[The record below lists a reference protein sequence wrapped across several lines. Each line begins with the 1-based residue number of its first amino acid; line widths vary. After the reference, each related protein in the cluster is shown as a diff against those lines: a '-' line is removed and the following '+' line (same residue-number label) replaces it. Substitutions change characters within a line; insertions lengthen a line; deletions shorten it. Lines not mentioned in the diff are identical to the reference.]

1 MKRFLKT
8 VTIASAAVLSLAVLS
23 ACGPK
28 NRDFNVDMTVDT
40 RGVTIQFWTG
50 FGAVI
55 NSTLEP
61 MLTEFTEETGIIVEY
76 ESKGGYDALQQAINL
91 SATSESYPHIANGYP
106 DHFAGYIASDIILRL
121 DGFIENDKNIPDS
134 RDEGAFTELPDF
146 DIDDF
151 YPSYMV
157 ENQSLEFD
165 ADGNPYT
172 LGIPFNKSTEV
183 AVVNKTA
190 FDLFAS
196 LDSTIKIPET
206 WDEVATL
213 STKIRGLMTS
223 KGYYGKV
230 VGDDTNAYPDTDSM
244 PSGVKQLISFA
255 DVTEQNFRVMS
266 YDSQSNYFITGVR
279 QWGGA
284 YTEMDPQTRKGY
296 VTFDNDG
303 TRGMLTK
310 MRELF
315 DANHIG
321 IPQTWEEAQYSSNPF
336 KLGQS
341 LMNIGSSGGVINAV
355 PQGDAFVV
363 EAHPIP
369 YHAAD
374 KKYVISQGTNLALF
388 DKGSDAEKVAAW
400 KLLKYLTQ
408 YKNGQFAAGTGYYP
422 TGVSSFESEEYQDYY
437 TNIFTSSGDKL
448 KVGAAKV
455 NSDIYNG
462 DDSTWL
468 KFVDPGFVG
477 SSYIR
482 QEVNF
487 IMPELFYGNPRKTV
501 QEIIDYYY
509 SIFTDYVRN

>member
-206 WDEVATL
+206 WDEVATM

-284 YTEMDPQTRKGY
+284 YTEMNPQTRKGY

-355 PQGDAFVV
+355 PQADAFAV

-369 YHAAD
+369 YHSA
-374 KKYVISQGTNLALF
+374 
-388 DKGSDAEKVAAW
+388 
-400 KLLKYLTQ
+400 
-408 YKNGQFAAGTGYYP
+408 
-422 TGVSSFESEEYQDYY
+422 
-437 TNIFTSSGDKL
+437 
-448 KVGAAKV
+448 
-455 NSDIYNG
+455 
-462 DDSTWL
+462 
-468 KFVDPGFVG
+468 
-477 SSYIR
+477 
-482 QEVNF
+482 
-487 IMPELFYGNPRKTV
+487 
-501 QEIIDYYY
+501 
-509 SIFTDYVRN
+509 